1 MKTKL
6 LAAIAFLLPWQ
17 TRYIFGGGE
26 IDGAVSEFLTMSVY
40 AVEIALLAGIVVC
53 ARRWRFREHRKLVI
67 AAGAVLAA
75 IVVSALASDA
85 SSIAWHAAMHI
96 AFAIM
101 FFIAL
106 LDDEVK
112 LRPIAMS
119 FAAGLVIPILLGI
132 FQIVTGGSGS
142 STLLGLASRDAQRLG
157 DAIVMIGGERVLRA
171 YGSFPHPNI
180 FGGYLALAIV
190 GIAPLAFRWRRVAL
204 GVLVLGLVATGSR
217 SAIIGVVLAAVA
229 VVVMRKW
236 GSRAAAIVTT
246 CALLVGMA
254 SVVFA
259 PRVIASIR
267 GGGAAEMRSVIERAE
282 QYAVYP
288 DVLRNENLLL
298 GMGPGTYVQELGA
311 TEPGKSVWAYQP
323 IHNAFL
329 LMFAEVGILGSAA
342 IVMFFVVVWRSV
354 SARPEAIAPIVV
366 VISIACFDHYPWSMW
381 PGLALVA
388 LALGM
393 SVKTRAVV

>member
-40 AVEIALLAGIVVC
+40 AVELALLVGIVVY
-53 ARRWRFREHRKLVI
+53 ARRWRCREHRELII

-75 IVVSALASDA
+75 IVVSAFASDA

-106 LDDEVK
+106 LDDDVK

-142 STLLGLASRDAQRLG
+142 STFLGLASRDAETLG

-190 GIAPLAFRWRRVAL
+190 GVAMLQFRWRRAVL
-204 GVLVLGLVATGSR
+204 GLLALGLVATGSR
-217 SAIIGVVLAAVA
+217 SAMIGVVLAAVA
-229 VVVMRKW
+229 VVALRKW
-236 GSRAAAIVTT
+236 GSRAAVIVTT

-259 PRVIASIR
+259 PRLIAAIR

-288 DVLRNENLLL
+288 DVLRSENLLL
-298 GMGPGTYVQELGA
+298 GMGPGTYVQELAA

-381 PGLALVA
+381 PGLVLVA